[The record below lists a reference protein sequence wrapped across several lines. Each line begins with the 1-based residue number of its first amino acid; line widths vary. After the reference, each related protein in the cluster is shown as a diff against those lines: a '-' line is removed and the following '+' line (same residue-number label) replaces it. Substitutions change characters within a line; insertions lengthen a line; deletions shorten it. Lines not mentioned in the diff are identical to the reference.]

1 MPANTA
7 KGYPYPLG
15 SDRLMDGDDAIHSLA
30 SAIDSKLGLMASGS
44 LALTIV
50 TGGTPVTVAVTFP
63 VGLFTA
69 TPTCFASYGGTV
81 NVQNGAG
88 VQGPTTA
95 GVNVSGVRNSAGTL
109 NVSWLAVQAF

>member
-1 MPANTA
+1 MPANTP

-15 SDRLMDGDDAIHSLA
+15 TDRLMDGDDVIHSLA
-30 SAIDSKLGLMASGS
+30 SAVDSKLGVMASG
-44 LALTIV
+44 AVTITVV

-69 TPTCFASYGGTV
+69 VPNCFAGYGGTV
-81 NVQNGAG
+81 NLNNGAG

-95 GVNVSGVRNSAGTL
+95 GVNVSAVRNSAGTL
-109 NVSWLAVQAF
+109 NCFWLAVQTV